1 MSEGSSEAAPTIQRI
16 LVAVDGSENA
26 KRAATRAIEI
36 AKRLDAELHI
46 VNVIPIP
53 VLATGAMAPS
63 METYFDSMEKE
74 GKGIV
79 DEIAAIAQKQGVK
92 VTMVILDNVTSTVYA
107 ITNYAEQKR
116 IDLIVVGSRGLGG
129 FKRML
134 LGSVSSG
141 VLNHATCSVLV
152 VR

>member
-1 MSEGSSEAAPTIQRI
+1 MSKANEASRAIERI
-16 LVAVDGSENA
+16 MVAVDGSENA
-26 KRAATRAIEI
+26 KRAAARAIDI
-36 AKRLDAELHI
+36 AKRLGAELHI

-74 GKGIV
+74 GKALVEEVAGT
-79 DEIAAIAQKQGVK
+79 ARKQGVN
-92 VTMVILDNVTSTVYA
+92 VTTVILDNVTSTVYA

-141 VLNHATCSVLV
+141 VLNHANCSVLV

>member
-1 MSEGSSEAAPTIQRI
+1 MSEGSSKASPPIQRI
-16 LVAVDGSENA
+16 LVAVDGSENS
-26 KRAATRAIEI
+26 KRAAARAIDI
-36 AKRLDAELHI
+36 AKRLGAELHI

-79 DEIAAIAQKQGVK
+79 DEVAAIAQKEGVR
-92 VTMVILDNVTSTVYA
+92 VTTVILDNVTSTVYA

-134 LGSVSSG
+134 LGSISSG